1 MTIWVKVL
9 LGLCLL
15 AAIVFGSIEAWQ
27 RYEADGRS
35 PYEKLEDELEDERV
49 EGKDTFPLTTPASR
63 ERERSVPRYCLHT
76 ARSEGQL
83 RSCARRRAR

>member
-15 AAIVFGSIEAWQ
+15 AAIVFGSIEVWQ

-35 PYEKLEDELEDERV
+35 PYEKLEDELEDERA
-49 EGKDTFPLTTPASR
+49 EGKDTFPLKAPAAR
-63 ERERSVPRYCLHT
+63 QPSVSQHCLSQ
-76 ARSEGQL
+76 ARSERQL
-83 RSCARRRAR
+83 RRCVSRPAR